1 MVRRPTHVD
10 SLPYPVSIA
19 CGLLACRKDPGIVM
33 ALVNL
38 PYDRSLRAIGHSLE
52 SMCVS
57 SFELEKY
64 GEDYLVRVT
73 VSEPARKVGFG
84 RNLVKRVTQMVWRR
98 RHSDKEPS
106 SPGKLGQPLRYTPSD
121 IWHLDAQA
129 ESQRGQANV
138 MPDAH
143 KLSQVLRVIGDYL
156 DRKEAR
162 AFTISMSTHSVSVWY
177 ESSAGHQARESF
189 TVPDLYNRAIH
200 MYLQRSNRGGRN
212 G

>member
-1 MVRRPTHVD
+1 MT
-10 SLPYPVSIA
+10 SAS
-19 CGLLACRKDPGIVM
+19 
-33 ALVNL
+33 L

-52 SMCVS
+52 LLCVS
-57 SFELEKY
+57 CFNLEKD

-73 VSEPARKVGFG
+73 VSEPASKVGFG
-84 RNLVKRVTQMVWRR
+84 RNLVNRVTQMVWRR

-121 IWHLDAQA
+121 IWHLDSQA

-162 AFTISMSTHSVSVWY
+162 AFTISMSTHSVSVWH
-177 ESSAGHQARESF
+177 ESSAGYQNRETF
-189 TVPDLYNRAIH
+189 DVANLYDRAIH
-200 MYLQRSNRGGRN
+200 MYLQRSGRGGPH